1 MNNDDENE
9 DMEEEIGEAEAAAV
23 AQRAGGARGGR

>member
-9 DMEEEIGEAEAAAV
+9 DMDEEIGEAEAAAV
-23 AQRAGGARGGR
+23 AQGVQVRG